1 MLWSILVFLLV
12 LSLLVIVHEL
22 GHFMVAKWNGIKVE
36 EFGFGIPPRIF
47 GKKIGDTI
55 YSINLFPFGGF
66 VRLYGEMEEVKETW
80 IAGRN
85 AGSMSRALMKDK
97 QFVNKPLWVKTA
109 VIVAGVIMNFLLA
122 VVAFGIVYSF
132 TGIQK
137 DTKEVKVLNISTNS
151 PAQDAKLLV
160 GDIVKK
166 VDGQEV
172 TSVAEFISKIEGKKG
187 KKVKLELQDRV
198 VTITPRANP
207 PAGEGPL
214 GVTITNTET
223 YFAPVW
229 QRPFLGAYYGT
240 KEALFWGK
248 NVVNGFISIFT
259 DLFQGKSPKEVSGP
273 VGVFAVTS
281 EVAKTGILP
290 LINLIGIISVN
301 LAVLNIIPFPA
312 LDGGRLLFI
321 IIEAILGK
329 KVAPKVEGVVH
340 GVGMAILLLA
350 ILAIT
355 IKDVRGL
362 ISAGSISGFLQN
374 MTAK

>member
-1 MLWSILVFLLV
+1 MIWSILVFFFV
-12 LSLLVIVHEL
+12 LSLLVIVHEF
-22 GHFMVAKWNGIKVE
+22 GHFWVAKKNGIWVE
-36 EFGFGIPPRIF
+36 EFGFGLPPRLF
-47 GKKIGDTI
+47 GKKIGDTL
-55 YSINLFPFGGF
+55 YSVNALPFGGF
-66 VRLYGEMEEVKETW
+66 VRLHGEMTSEGLTKE
-80 IAGRN
+80 
-85 AGSMSRALMKDK
+85 
-97 QFVNKPLWVKTA
+97 NKAFINKSLWAKTA
-109 VIVAGVIMNFLLA
+109 VIIAGVVMNFLLA
-122 VVAFGIVYSF
+122 IVAFAIVYSF

-137 DTKEVKVLNISTNS
+137 ETNEVKVLSISTNS
-151 PAQDAKLLV
+151 PAQLAQILV

-172 TSVAEFISKIEGKKG
+172 KSVSAFVSKIEDKKG
-187 KKVKLELQDRV
+187 KKVKLELQDRT
-198 VTITPRANP
+198 VTVTPRLTP
-207 PAGEGPL
+207 PAGEGAL
-214 GVTITNTET
+214 GVTITSTET

-248 NVVNGFISIFT
+248 TVFGGFVNIFT
-259 DLFQGKSPKEVSGP
+259 ELFQGRSPKDVSGP

-329 KVAPKVEGVVH
+329 KVAPKVEAVIH
-340 GVGMAILLLA
+340 SVGMAILLLL

-355 IKDVRGL
+355 IKDIRGL
-362 ISAGSISGFLQN
+362 ISAGSISGFLNN
-374 MTAK
+374 MTK